1 LPGQEEAGTL
11 RAMTEADSNC
21 PRCGERLPAGFTRC
35 DACGAHVVPP
45 ATAVREPHGPAGR
58 AHAKAEGAGRHAP
71 ARASS
76 SAMTGSGWMLLV
88 VGLLCGGALGY
99 TLRGAVGPREDGGMP
114 QGPADVMSGMS
125 GGGMGEGASAG
136 PGAPGAMPPE
146 VVKMMGEY
154 RERLS
159 KNPEDVEA
167 NIGMGNMFFDSHQWE
182 RAVEH
187 YQRALDKTPGNPDV
201 RVDMAIAYHQLG
213 QNERAVEEMARVTR
227 ENPQHRNAW
236 LNLGVVSAAMGDNAR
251 AVRSWEQYLTLEP
264 NSPHAAALRAQ
275 IEDLKRGS

>member
-1 LPGQEEAGTL
+1 MAQT
-11 RAMTEADSNC
+11 DFNHS
-21 PRCGERLPAGFTRC
+21 RCCQRLPAGFTRC

-45 ATAVREPHGPAGR
+45 ATAVRETRGPAGR

-167 NIGMGNMFFDSHQWE
+167 NI
-182 RAVEH
+182 
-187 YQRALDKTPGNPDV
+187 
-201 RVDMAIAYHQLG
+201 
-213 QNERAVEEMARVTR
+213 
-227 ENPQHRNAW
+227 
-236 LNLGVVSAAMGDNAR
+236 
-251 AVRSWEQYLTLEP
+251 
-264 NSPHAAALRAQ
+264 
-275 IEDLKRGS
+275 